1 MPGEPSQE
9 LLDALKRELEP
20 GENLVWKAAPDSKAF
35 SRGQKGL
42 RVFGMIFGG
51 FALFWMGGAY
61 AMISFSSKSGPPSF
75 FPLFGLPFLIIGC
88 VMTFGTGWAARRRA
102 ARSVYGL
109 TPRRA
114 IVIEGNW
121 NDAVRNVYSYKPAK
135 LDSMSK
141 TERPDGGGDLV
152 FEEVY
157 AGYSQNKRRVYR
169 PRGFLGIADVH
180 SVERLVK
187 NTLQLQ

>member
-35 SRGQKGL
+35 SRGLKGL

-51 FALFWMGGAY
+51 FALFWMGGAF
-61 AMISFSSKSGPPSF
+61 AMIAASNKSGPPMF
-75 FPLFGLPFLIIGC
+75 FPLFGLPFLIIGF
-88 VMTFGTGWAARRRA
+88 VMKFGTGWAARRRA

-114 IVIEGNW
+114 IVIEGSWQNG
-121 NDAVRNVYSYKPAK
+121 DRKVFSYKAQK

-141 TERPDGGGDLV
+141 VERPDGGGDLV

-157 AGYSQNKRRVYR
+157 AGYTQNKRRVYR
-169 PRGFLGIADVH
+169 PRWFLGVADVH

-187 NTLQLQ
+187 NTLQIN